1 MKKGF
6 TIVELLMVIGIIGVL
21 TGIVTTAASGA
32 VKNSRSQKAKALC
45 ALVQA
50 GLAAYHA
57 QEGKWPVTFTSARS
71 NQEGSDG
78 ESVSDIVVLT
88 GTEVRECVKA
98 LCELTK
104 QGKPVM
110 DVSGLFVSRTEGEKY
125 SNGSSNNKGSNS
137 RTGKL
142 GYGMDFMTAIRGSRK
157 NAKKM
162 KLSEMYFG
170 YPDPETGKF
179 VRFYM
184 TYSLSSDTITVS
196 TW

>member
-1 MKKGF
+1 
-6 TIVELLMVIGIIGVL
+6 MVIGIIGVL

-57 QEGKWPVTFTSARS
+57 QEGKWPITISSSRS
-71 NQEGSDG
+71 NSEGSDG
-78 ESVSDIVVLT
+78 ESVDDVVVLT
-88 GTEVRECVKA
+88 GSEVRQCVKA

-104 QGKPVM
+104 QNKPVM

-125 SNGSSNNKGSNS
+125 S
-137 RTGKL
+137 TGGTHNQGANTSTKKL

-162 KLSEMYFG
+162 KLADMYFG
-170 YPDPETGKF
+170 YPDPSTGKF
-179 VRFYM
+179 CRFYM

-196 TW
+196 QWP